1 MTEKKKNDRKKKKG
15 ALRPP
20 SPFHM
25 CSLRFCS
32 GRGISR
38 EEEEE
43 KEEDIWFAKE
53 PVLPHGAE
61 QDCGD
66 SSRHPVW
73 SGAVVFLHLVI
84 PLHSLLGQPLFNC
97 SLQTAQGLE
106 EIRAVGQDPSGN
118 GERREAYKEE
128 LEQRDSIWLE
138 TFNVGEG
145 CLLDSTYIR
154 NLRTIHTLLSLT
166 HQRSTVLG
174 K

>member
-1 MTEKKKNDRKKKKG
+1 
-15 ALRPP
+15 
-20 SPFHM
+20 M

-43 KEEDIWFAKE
+43 KEEDVWFAKE

-73 SGAVVFLHLVI
+73 SGSVVFVHLVI

-106 EIRAVGQDPSGN
+106 EIRAEGQDPSGN

-154 NLRTIHTLLSLT
+154 NL
-166 HQRSTVLG
+166 
-174 K
+174 